1 MSRHHPW
8 LIGLLLAPLYFG
20 SVTAEGQVFTAVLCC
35 TSLVLL
41 AGRLENPSSG
51 LSWGWIALIG
61 TALVLPIIP
70 LPASL
75 VGWLSPHRLAL
86 AKEFPVDGETVP
98 ALLTLTISPAATLAR
113 LWNLLLAATVFCL
126 ARAAAREPD
135 GARTLTLYL
144 AFTLALLASQEIW
157 RRATGG
163 SMLFPDKEIPVNRG
177 AGTFADRNHFA
188 GWIAAASLFG
198 LGWVLRAWLPLQ
210 SARGFR
216 PGTHLG
222 GRGDSIF
229 VLVCVTCGLAVA
241 VYSGSRGGALALAV
255 GLAVWMA
262 LLIYRSK
269 RRSRLMLIFLI
280 LVGLLCPLLLVSGNL
295 LDRLAA
301 TSTDLGRG
309 YPKLALW
316 QQSLAIFTR
325 FPFFGTGW
333 DTFRPAFSHFKNFAG
348 DLTFFHAENEYIQ
361 FLVETGLLGVVAA
374 AALLVHFGRRA
385 LTLALRDR
393 CAEPEAAFGAIAGLA
408 AFATLAGV
416 DYVTQLPSTA
426 LLAAALAG
434 FVIGNAD
441 PLSAVVLSPSATS
454 TAVPFARDQTFEP
467 DRLDPDRDAEIDP
480 ELDSELATA
489 MVTATATTTA
499 TTTAS
504 AAGPPPPLGRRRLL
518 FNVAWSLALGLP
530 LLLQIVALWHLIGA
544 LYFSPTWEI
553 QARHYRSSLSWW
565 PCATHPHP
573 DLLIAEKEVVLTLPS
588 AERPAAT
595 AAVRDRLNRLL
606 WLDPYNG
613 NLRSER
619 AEFDLD
625 HTADTARA
633 KREIRDACRLN
644 PLNEMIPLHFARRTV
659 TNDPSFALEL
669 IRNAPRTEIN
679 LPHYLA
685 LAWQANPSTADLW
698 PLVPDTVGGLTALAE
713 FGLEKK
719 LPRLAANAWLRLTN
733 HLTPSV
739 LAEKLLVGQRP
750 DLAFTLLPRLS
761 TNRADRLLALRIY
774 LADQKYKT
782 AIEKAEALWLA
793 GEASKTFRAPYPA
806 SLALE
811 TAHTDWLADQA
822 NPIAA
827 RRLAEKIFQQPLA
840 SRDLN
845 LLRTLAGSFPRDLR
859 LTWMHFSTLRD
870 LEQYPEAA
878 TNAVNLAIQA
888 APFD

>member
-1 MSRHHPW
+1 M
-8 LIGLLLAPLYFG
+8 LGLLLAPLYFG
-20 SVTAEGQVFTAVLCC
+20 SVTAEGQVLTAALCC
-35 TSLVLL
+35 TSLLL
-41 AGRLENPSSG
+41 LVGRLENPSSG

-61 TALVLPIIP
+61 TALLLPVIP

-75 VGWLSPHRLAL
+75 VGLLSPHRLAL
-86 AKEFPVDGETVP
+86 ARAFPLDGETLP
-98 ALLTLTISPAATLAR
+98 ALLTLTLSPAATLAR

-126 ARAAAREPD
+126 ARAAAREPE

-144 AFTLALLASQEIW
+144 AFTLCLLASQEVW
-157 RRATGG
+157 RRVTGD
-163 SMLFPDKEIPVNRG
+163 SLLFKADYIPVNRG

-188 GWIAAASLFG
+188 GWIAAASLFV

-216 PGTHLG
+216 PGTNLG
-222 GRGDSIF
+222 GRGDSLF
-229 VLVCVTCGLAVA
+229 VLGCVTCGLAVA

-262 LLIYRSK
+262 LLTCRSK
-269 RRSRLMLIFLI
+269 RRSRLMLIFLV
-280 LVGLLCPLLLVSGNL
+280 LVGLLCPLLLVSDNL
-295 LDRLAA
+295 LNRLAA
-301 TSTDLGRG
+301 TPADLGHG

-316 QQSLAIFTR
+316 GQSLLIFTR
-325 FPFFGTGW
+325 FPLVGTGW

-361 FLVETGLLGVVAA
+361 FLVETGLLGLVAGG
-374 AALLVHFGRRA
+374 ALLLHFGRRA

-393 CAEPEAAFGAIAGLA
+393 CAEPEAAFGALAGLA
-408 AFATLAGV
+408 AFATLAGL
-416 DYVTQLPSTA
+416 DFITQLPSTA

-434 FVIGNAD
+434 FVIGSAD
-441 PLSAVVLSPSATS
+441 PLSAVVLPSSSTS
-454 TAVPFARDQTFEP
+454 TPVLLHHVPAFTH
-467 DRLDPDRDAEIDP
+467 DRPGREAETEIVV
-480 ELDSELATA
+480 ESET
-489 MVTATATTTA
+489 VTATATD
-499 TTTAS
+499 
-504 AAGPPPPLGRRRLL
+504 AGPPPPLGHRRRL

-530 LLLQIVALWHLIGA
+530 ILLQAVALWHFVGSYRA
-544 LYFSPTWEI
+544 STWET
-553 QARHYRSSLSWW
+553 QARHYRSSLYWW
-565 PCATHPHP
+565 PCATHLLPH
-573 DLLIAEKEVVLTLPS
+573 LIAAEKEILLTLPPS
-588 AERPAAT
+588 ERPAAA
-595 AAVRDRLNRLL
+595 AAVRDRINRILR
-606 WLDPYNG
+606 LDPYNG

-625 HTADTARA
+625 HSSDLARA
-633 KREIRDACRLN
+633 KHEIRAACRLN
-644 PLNEMIPLHFARRTV
+644 PLNEMIPLHFAQHTV
-659 TNDPSFALEL
+659 TTDPPFALEL
-669 IRNAPRTEIN
+669 IRHAPRSEQN
-679 LPHYLA
+679 LPQYLA
-685 LAWQANPSTADLW
+685 LAWQINRDTASLW
-698 PLVPDTVGGLTALAE
+698 TLVPDTVGGLTALAE

-719 LPRLAANAWLRLTN
+719 LPFLAARAWLRLTN
-733 HLTPSV
+733 HLAPPV

-774 LADQKYKT
+774 LADKKYAI

-806 SLALE
+806 SLTLE
-811 TAHTDWLADQA
+811 TARADWLAAQA

-845 LLRTLAGSFPRDLR
+845 LLRTLAGTFPRDLR
-859 LTWMHFSTLRD
+859 LTWMLFSTQRD
-870 LEQYPEAA
+870 LEKYPEAA
-878 TNAVNLAIQA
+878 TNAVSLAIQV